1 MSVSIPATSRAAVL
15 EEYGQPL
22 RILDVPIP
30 KVGPGEIL
38 AKVELAGICGTDVHQ
53 SRGTLTIRPPLPNLQ
68 GHETIARIVELG
80 AGRTKDVAGEPLRI
94 GDRIM
99 WAHADCGQC
108 YWCKVARD
116 SVLCSSRQG
125 YGFADPSLLRGGF
138 AEYEH
143 VSAAT
148 DVVRVPDELSDEEA
162 VGVGCAFRTV
172 VAGFERIGGVG
183 FQESVVVLGAGP
195 VGLYSA
201 LLAAESGAHRVIV
214 VGAPARRLELARR
227 WGASHVIDID
237 EMKDP
242 GERLRRI
249 AGLTDGRGPE
259 LVVECSGV
267 PSAFVDG
274 LEMLQKGGRFLVMG
288 QTSAATLPV
297 APGIITG
304 KALTIVGSV
313 SAAIQHFY
321 KALRFIQ
328 AWRGRY
334 PLGDLVTGR
343 YPLER
348 INEAL
353 ANMASGQE
361 IKPVIDNRLR

>member
-172 VAGFERIGGVG
+172 VAGFERIGAAYLCSVIFHWARCLSF
-183 FQESVVVLGAGP
+183 FQPALCASTYFFAHSAKVIAAGRR
-195 VGLYSA
+195 SA
-201 LLAAESGAHRVIV
+201 LRAFIGSMPSRISRWLAS
-214 VGAPARRLELARR
+214 
-227 WGASHVIDID
+227 
-237 EMKDP
+237 
-242 GERLRRI
+242 
-249 AGLTDGRGPE
+249 
-259 LVVECSGV
+259 
-267 PSAFVDG
+267 
-274 LEMLQKGGRFLVMG
+274 
-288 QTSAATLPV
+288 
-297 APGIITG
+297 
-304 KALTIVGSV
+304 
-313 SAAIQHFY
+313 
-321 KALRFIQ
+321 ALRFASVKVSTRAGPSPIHLG
-328 AWRGRY
+328 W
-334 PLGDLVTGR
+334 PLKR
-343 YPLER
+343 
-348 INEAL
+348 
-353 ANMASGQE
+353 
-361 IKPVIDNRLR
+361 